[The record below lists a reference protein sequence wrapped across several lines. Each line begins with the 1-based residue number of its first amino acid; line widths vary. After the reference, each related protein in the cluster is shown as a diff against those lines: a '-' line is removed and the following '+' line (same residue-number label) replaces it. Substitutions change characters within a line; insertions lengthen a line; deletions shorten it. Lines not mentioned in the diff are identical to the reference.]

1 MSHALLVNAYAT
13 GNHGDAAIVQG
24 LIDVLRE
31 AGATHVSVAPRDW
44 RDAAGAWR
52 SLGAD
57 GVVRPLISQ
66 HDAPAWARLH
76 RILTL
81 GYVMTRLGWLMI
93 LARLGIHAD
102 AAARAYRDAD
112 VIVSVGGAYLGGPK
126 AGINLVKTANLAFAR
141 SARRPMIVAPMTI
154 NPPSD
159 KVRTLLRWGLRGAR
173 VFVRDA
179 PSRQLLGRIG
189 IESTVVPDL
198 AFRAP
203 AVREAISA
211 PPAPARGVLCWSPR
225 SYRPDHDAWDQREAL
240 EDTCVEAVA
249 DVLRRTDLRLR
260 FIPQVTASA
269 DDDDRIAIERLRS
282 RLPRELS
289 DRVEVCE
296 PAPDVSAAVEQYAR
310 CELLLA
316 SRLHAS
322 ILAMAS
328 GVPGLSIAYE
338 PKVSGV
344 LGGIGLGDRVV
355 AVDASVS
362 ATDLAERLLRLREP
376 EGVDRTR
383 QAVRVTN
390 ASFAPLV
397 DALRTAMAS

>member
-141 SARRPMIVAPMTI
+141 SAETPDDRR
-154 NPPSD
+154 
-159 KVRTLLRWGLRGAR
+159 
-173 VFVRDA
+173 
-179 PSRQLLGRIG
+179 
-189 IESTVVPDL
+189 
-198 AFRAP
+198 
-203 AVREAISA
+203 
-211 PPAPARGVLCWSPR
+211 
-225 SYRPDHDAWDQREAL
+225 
-240 EDTCVEAVA
+240 
-249 DVLRRTDLRLR
+249 
-260 FIPQVTASA
+260 A
-269 DDDDRIAIERLRS
+269 DDDQSPERQGPHAAALGAARGAGLR
-282 RLPRELS
+282 PRCAKPAVARAHR
-289 DRVEVCE
+289 DRVHGR
-296 PAPDVSAAVEQYAR
+296 AR
-310 CELLLA
+310 
-316 SRLHAS
+316 S
-322 ILAMAS
+322 
-328 GVPGLSIAYE
+328 GLSRPGRAG
-338 PKVSGV
+338 SH
-344 LGGIGLGDRVV
+344 
-355 AVDASVS
+355 
-362 ATDLAERLLRLREP
+362 LRAA
-376 EGVDRTR
+376 GTR
-383 QAVRVTN
+383 QGSPVLVAALIPPRPRRVGS
-390 ASFAPLV
+390 AGGARGHMRRGRGRRSEAHRPPPPLHPAGHRV
-397 DALRTAMAS
+397 GRR